1 MPGGAPLIVAVLSGI
16 AVLLIFMALWL
27 FLQRG
32 DEVEERLEEYGLSA
46 GELQLTP
53 VGDVK
58 NRYTRSWFKRFLAG
72 FGLGPNLA
80 LTLTQAD
87 VPMTAAEFLTIV
99 LALAIAGFVIGTLR
113 FNALLGLALA
123 VPLALVPFLYLRI
136 RQRRRLRQFT
146 QQLPDMLTLI
156 IGGLRAGY
164 GLNQALDLVVDRLGD
179 PAATEMGKVVRAVNL
194 GIPLQQALNDAVAR
208 LGSEDFNLVVV
219 AINVHYETGGN
230 LAETLEIISDT
241 VRDRLY
247 MLNEIRVLTAQQR
260 FTGYVLGAL
269 PVATGLLVFFVNP
282 EYIMDLFQPGW
293 VRVLPIAA
301 VGLQILGFLFIRRI
315 VDIEV

>member
-301 VGLQILGFLFIRRI
+301 VGLQILGFLLIRRI